1 MTMKQYRLTSSKVT
15 HYIAFIEAESD
26 IDAYNIATKND
37 NIEWKLL
44 DEDDMDIY
52 EIDAVD

>member
-1 MTMKQYRLTSSKVT
+1 MKQYRLTSSKVT
-15 HYIAFIEAESD
+15 QYIAFIEAESD

-37 NIEWKLL
+37 NIEWQLL
-44 DEDDMDIY
+44 DEDDIDIY

>member
-1 MTMKQYRLTSSKVT
+1 MKQYRLTSSKVT
-15 HYIAFIEAESD
+15 HYIAFIEAEND

-44 DEDDMDIY
+44 DEDDIDIY